1 MLRSSSRLF
10 VLVLFLGWAAS
21 IPAQV
26 PADPAVA
33 ALAKLKE
40 GNGRF
45 VGGKAIT
52 KAPDV
57 KQRAELA
64 KGQQPFAVILT
75 CADSRVAPELVFDQ
89 GLGQLFVLRVAGNV
103 TDPAI
108 LGSIEYAVEHLK
120 SPLIVVMGHEKC
132 GAVAAALGGEEL
144 HGNLGK
150 LIKEVHVGKDLPKD
164 KAAALTTGIKAN
176 VLFQTERL
184 TKDSTVLKDFAATKR
199 VRIVPAVYSLSTG
212 EVTWLDK

>member
-1 MLRSSSRLF
+1 MVRTSCRLF
-10 VLVLFLGWAAS
+10 VLVLFLGWAAAL
-21 IPAQV
+21 PAQA
-26 PADPAVA
+26 PADPAAA

-45 VGGKAIT
+45 VGGKAMT
-52 KAPDV
+52 KGIDV
-57 KQRAELA
+57 KERAELV
-64 KGQQPFAVILT
+64 KGQQPFAIVLT

-103 TDPAI
+103 CDPNI
-108 LGSIEYAVEHLK
+108 LGSIEYGVEHLK

-132 GAVAAALGGEEL
+132 GAVAAAIGGGEL

-164 KAAALTTGIKAN
+164 KAAAMTAG
-176 VLFQTERL
+176 
-184 TKDSTVLKDFAATKR
+184 
-199 VRIVPAVYSLSTG
+199 
-212 EVTWLDK
+212 